1 MIPAGVA
8 RVKTSGRAPLLLTAA
23 ASSDN
28 SWGVDDSLIGL
39 VSLNLTESVTF
50 DAYRAL
56 VDAYGSL
63 RKALAA
69 PERDL
74 AQFPGINGKTAKR
87 IRSLSNGD
95 EAVEEIEQAHDIG
108 LDIVSCEDERY
119 PHNLRFMEDR
129 PIVLYVKGS
138 IIDADAQA
146 LALVGSRRCTIYG
159 KEQARRFAGDLAT
172 MGFTIV
178 SGLAYG
184 IDREAHEA
192 ALDAGR
198 RTIAVLGS
206 GFCQLYPK
214 KHERL
219 AERIAESGSVISEF
233 PLDTPPNAWNFP
245 RRNRVVSGLSLGTIV
260 VEAARRSGALI
271 TAGLAANQGKEVFA
285 LPGRVSD
292 RQSWG
297 ALKLLQDGAKLATC
311 PGDVVAEFPQMAEA
325 LQDACPEAFTRAAL
339 PELTEPEHLVWKL
352 LGAEPKHVDQVI
364 DESGLTAAQ
373 VLSTL
378 LVLEVKHVVRQHPGK
393 LFTRVDG

>member
-1 MIPAGVA
+1 M
-8 RVKTSGRAPLLLTAA
+8 
-23 ASSDN
+23 
-28 SWGVDDSLIGL
+28 

-56 VDAYGSL
+56 VDAYGSV

-74 AQFPGINGKTAKR
+74 AQFPGISGKTAKR
-87 IRSLSNGD
+87 IRALSNGD
-95 EAVEEIEQAHDIG
+95 EAVEEIEQARDIG
-108 LDIVSCEDERY
+108 LDIVTCEDEGY
-119 PHNLRFMEDR
+119 PHNLRFIEDR
-129 PIVLYVKGS
+129 PIVLYVKGNVV
-138 IIDADAQA
+138 DADVQA

-159 KEQARRFAGDLAT
+159 KDQARRFSGELAT

-184 IDREAHEA
+184 IDKEAHEA
-192 ALDAGR
+192 ALDGGG

-214 KHERL
+214 KHENL
-219 AERIAESGSVISEF
+219 AERIAESGCVISEF
-233 PLDTPPNAWNFP
+233 ALDTPPNAWNFP
-245 RRNRVVSGLSLGTIV
+245 RRNRIVSGLTLGTVV
-260 VEAARRSGALI
+260 VEAARRSGALL
-271 TAGLAANQGKEVFA
+271 TAGLAGKQGKEVFA

-311 PGDVVAEFPQMAEA
+311 PGDIVAEFPQIAEA
-325 LQDACPEAFTRAAL
+325 LRDAYPEASTRAAM

-352 LGAEPKHVDQVI
+352 LGAEPTHVDEVI
-364 DESGLTAAQ
+364 DKSGLTAAQ
-373 VLSTL
+373 VLSAL

-393 LFTRVDG
+393 LFTRAERP